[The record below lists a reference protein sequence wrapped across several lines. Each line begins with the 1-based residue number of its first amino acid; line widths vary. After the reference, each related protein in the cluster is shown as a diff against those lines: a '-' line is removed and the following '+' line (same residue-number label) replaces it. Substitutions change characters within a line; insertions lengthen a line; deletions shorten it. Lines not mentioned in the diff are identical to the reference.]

1 MIYKVNLKL
10 YLASGYNGSSRYP
23 NYAFE
28 AYPVKDSWD
37 ENSITFENQP
47 PVITDYI
54 PMKTKEYT
62 SADTL
67 EGTTYSFDV
76 TNIFADWL
84 SGKVVNNGLRIDLIL
99 SQYGQFS
106 IYSSENLH
114 TVSRPKLEVEY
125 SKSRK

>member
-10 YLASGYNGSSRYP
+10 YLESGYCGSSQYP

-28 AYPVKDSWD
+28 AYPVKDSWS

-47 PVITDYI
+47 SIITDYTQ
-54 PMKTKEYT
+54 MKTKEYT

-67 EGTTYSFDV
+67 AGTVYSFDV

-84 SGKVVNNGLRIDLIL
+84 SGKVANNGLRIDLIL
-99 SQYGQFS
+99 SQYAQFS

-114 TVSRPKLEVEY
+114 TVSRPKLEVES